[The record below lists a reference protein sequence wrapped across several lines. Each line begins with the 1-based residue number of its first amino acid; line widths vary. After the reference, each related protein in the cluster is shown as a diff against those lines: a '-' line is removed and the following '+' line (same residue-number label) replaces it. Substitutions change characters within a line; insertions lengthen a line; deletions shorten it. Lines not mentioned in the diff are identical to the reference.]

1 MMTKEKEHDLMR
13 NENLRGMIHTIR
25 GVQVMLDRDLAELYG
40 VETKSLNQAV
50 KRNIDRFPGEFMFRL
65 DDNEK
70 KELVTNCDRL
80 RNLKHSSN
88 NPYAFTE
95 QGVAML
101 SGVLRTTTAVN
112 ISIRIIK
119 SFV

>member
-1 MMTKEKEHDLMR
+1 
-13 NENLRGMIHTIR
+13 MI
-25 GVQVMLDRDLAELYG
+25 DRDLAEIYQAK
-40 VETKSLNQAV
+40 TKVLNQAV
-50 KRNIDRFPGEFMFRL
+50 KRNIDRFPGEFMFCL

-80 RNLKHSSN
+80 RHLKHSSN

-101 SGVLRTTTAVN
+101 SGVLRTN
-112 ISIRIIK
+112 DNRQIST
-119 SFV
+119 SC